1 MTLDP
6 NVLSALASMPE
17 ALASYI
23 QSQTAA
29 MTPMPITAAP
39 VAPAVVAPPVVV
51 APAVTP
57 TPSITITLSELVSER
72 PKNGFYRFADGRP
85 NLPKGFDSKTE
96 AARLQK
102 VYISND
108 WLAGRTKVWME
119 IHAE

>member
-1 MTLDP
+1 MALDP
-6 NVLSALASMPE
+6 NVLAALASMPE

-23 QSQTAA
+23 QSAA
-29 MTPMPITAAP
+29 PVAAMPITAAP

-57 TPSITITLSELVSER
+57 TPSITIPLSELVSER